1 MMKTICFSMPGN
13 ESLTSELTKKLSC
26 PRGKMVLRHF
36 PDGETY
42 LQIVSDV
49 THKTVVI
56 VCTLHQP
63 DEKLLPLYYLAK
75 ASKDQ
80 GASHVYLIAPYLA
93 YMRQDIQFHPGEAVT
108 SKYFGALISQFIDG
122 LITVDP
128 HLHRRKSLGEIY
140 SIPTQVI
147 HVADHIAQWVKTH
160 VEKPLF
166 IGPDSESKQW
176 VAEVAKDAGAPYLVL
191 TKTRYSDEEVKVSVP
206 QVENYKDH
214 TPVLVDDI
222 ISTAQTM
229 IEAVKQLHKIG
240 MKPPVCIGV
249 HAVFAQN
256 AYKNLLEVR
265 PNKVITCNTIIHE
278 TNAIDISDLLIY
290 GFNQLK
296 P

>member
-1 MMKTICFSMPGN
+1 MKTIFFSTAGN
-13 ESLTSELTKKLSC
+13 EALKNRLVHDLDGENGEAII
-26 PRGKMVLRHF
+26 RQF

-42 LQIVSDV
+42 IRVISEVKDKNV
-49 THKTVVI
+49 TI
-56 VCTLHQP
+56 VCTLNQP
-63 DEKLLPLYYLAK
+63 DQKLLTLYYLSQTCKAMGAAK
-75 ASKDQ
+75 
-80 GASHVYLIAPYLA
+80 VFLLTPYLA
-93 YMRQDIQFHPGEAVT
+93 YMRQDKQFHPGEAVT
-108 SKYFGALISQFIDG
+108 SQYFGQLISQFIDG
-122 LITVDP
+122 LVTVDP
-128 HLHRRKSLGEIY
+128 HLHRRKSLSEIY
-140 SIPTQVI
+140 SIPTVVV
-147 HVADHIAQWVKTH
+147 HTADHIATWVKTH

-191 TKTRYSDEEVKVSVP
+191 TKTRYGDEDVKVSVP
-206 QVENYKDH
+206 KAENYKDH

-256 AYKNLLEVR
+256 AYNNLQHVR
-265 PNKVITCNTIIHE
+265 PAKIITCNTIVHE
-278 TNAIDISDLLIY
+278 SNEIDISNLLIY